1 MTPDEREQM
10 NSLSTRIQEEKD
22 YRRFVAL
29 LRELNELVSRKEHRF
44 PQHNGGSMW
53 QRKGPWRTVSGVVQ
67 KIIKSVSPNHADSVE
82 ISIGEAEDLF
92 REIRI
97 DNRFTHLDGQT
108 VALRQGAHVDVTF
121 EADSKDISR

>member
-22 YRRFVAL
+22 YRRFVGL

-53 QRKGPWRTVSGVVQ
+53 QRKGPWRMVSGVVQ

-97 DNRFTHLDGQT
+97 ENRFSHLDGQT

>member
-44 PQHNGGSMW
+44 PQHNGGSTW
-53 QRKGPWRTVSGVVQ
+53 QRKGPWRTVSGVVG
-67 KIIKSVSPNHADSVE
+67 KIVKSVSPNHADSVE

-97 DNRFTHLDGQT
+97 ENRFTHLDGQT